1 MIRILFLFILF
12 IFIFGCSFNKN
23 SKFWT
28 PSKNIDLD
36 NNEFTEKI
44 IVKESAISKELNPNI
59 RVILKSN
66 ISEQNSINQYY
77 NFYGRN
83 NFDSKLQKSSRYR
96 FSKIKFFKVL

>member
-28 PSKNIDLD
+28 SSKNIDLD

-59 RVILKSN
+59 RIIFKSN
-66 ISEQNSINQYY
+66 FSLTGKFLLKKIIFSLAFVISS
-77 NFYGRN
+77 NFFY
-83 NFDSKLQKSSRYR
+83 S
-96 FSKIKFFKVL
+96 